1 MKHFTFTHYVTQAS
15 PLLVEQVLVS
25 ASVEIE
31 GNKITDL
38 AVDDI
43 QYRSMPIMEL
53 CSIIA
58 PEFVAE
64 CKDAA
69 LDCAENTLLRQED
82 DQLDE
87 IRQAI

>member
-31 GNKITDL
+31 DNKITDL
-38 AVDDI
+38 AVEDI

-53 CSIIA
+53 CMIIA
-58 PEFVAE
+58 PDFVAE

-69 LDCAENTLLRQED
+69 LDCAENTLLEEQE
-82 DQLDE
+82 E
-87 IRQAI
+87 KEVKVA